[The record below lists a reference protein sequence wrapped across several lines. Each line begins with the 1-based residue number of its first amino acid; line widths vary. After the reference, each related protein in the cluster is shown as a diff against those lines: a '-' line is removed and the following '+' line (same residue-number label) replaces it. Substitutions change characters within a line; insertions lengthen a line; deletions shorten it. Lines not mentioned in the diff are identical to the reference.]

1 MKLRRAKRVHPVAM
15 AHQSVERLALG
26 IHATQHSRHVRKKY
40 AVTATMVPAVAIS
53 MSRCAWCLAWKPSD
67 GNSSCAR
74 FTPNTYYAWAN
85 RIGVRNKALIAEVF
99 YPQGAL
105 PLVGG
110 GVPAKLCIN

>member
-26 IHATQHSRHVRKKY
+26 IKATQHSRHVRKKY

-53 MSRCAWCLAWKPSD
+53 MFSGFWCLVRKPSD
-67 GNSSCAR
+67 GNSGCAR
-74 FTPNTYYAWAN
+74 FTPNANYAGAN
-85 RIGVRNKALIAEVF
+85 RIGVRNIALIAEVF